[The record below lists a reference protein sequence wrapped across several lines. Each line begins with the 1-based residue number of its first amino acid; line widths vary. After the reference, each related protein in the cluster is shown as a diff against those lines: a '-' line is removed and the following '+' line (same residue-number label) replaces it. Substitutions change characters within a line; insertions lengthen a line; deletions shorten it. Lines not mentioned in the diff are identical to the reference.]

1 MGTCGDTDRGINMY
15 ADQPLRFF
23 LDKLCSN
30 SPEPGGGS
38 ASALT
43 GAIAASLSGMLAALT
58 TGKKGYEA
66 VWSEMEEIYKKAQE
80 LKNDMLDL
88 LQKDTEAFDDAS
100 KAFKM
105 PKGTDEEKKKRAEAI
120 EAGLIK
126 ASEVPLGIMEKSLD
140 VARLARR
147 VLKKGNEMAVSDG
160 AISALFA
167 ESAAIG
173 GMINVRINFSWMKN
187 EDYIRKTEHRLDE
200 ILDEIREI
208 KEEAV
213 SYTLEKLKR

>member
-1 MGTCGDTDRGINMY
+1 MY

-23 LDKLCSN
+23 LDKLCSD

-58 TGKKGYEA
+58 VNKKGYEA
-66 VWSEMEEIYKKAQE
+66 VWPEMEEILAKATQ
-80 LKNDMLDL
+80 LKEDMLVL
-88 LQKDTEAFDDAS
+88 LQKDTEAFDDAAR
-100 KAFKM
+100 AFKM
-105 PKGTDEEKKKRAEAI
+105 PKDSEEEKKKRALAI
-120 EAGLIK
+120 ETGLIK
-126 ASEVPLGIMEKSLD
+126 ASEVPLSIMEKSLEI
-140 VARLARR
+140 AKLARE
-147 VLKKGNEMAVSDG
+147 VLKKGNEMAITDG

-167 ESAAIG
+167 EAAAIG

-187 EDYIRKTEHRLDE
+187 EEYIEKTEKKLDV
-200 ILDEIREI
+200 ILEEVRAI

-213 SYTLEKLKR
+213 AYVLEKLS

>member
-1 MGTCGDTDRGINMY
+1 MNMY

-23 LDKLCSN
+23 LDKLCSK

-66 VWSEMEEIYKKAQE
+66 VWSEMDQIFERARQ
-80 LKNDMLDL
+80 LKDDMLDL
-88 LQKDTEAFDDAS
+88 LQRDTEAFDDAS
-100 KAFKM
+100 RAFKM
-105 PKGTDEEKKKRAEAI
+105 PRNTDKEKKKRTEAI
-120 EAGLIK
+120 EAGLVK
-126 ASEVPLGIMEKSLD
+126 ASEVPLGIMEKSLE
-140 VARLARR
+140 VARLARQ
-147 VLKKGNEMAVSDG
+147 VLKKGNEMAITDG

-173 GMINVRINFSWMKN
+173 GMINARINFSWMKN

-200 ILDEIREI
+200 ILDEIRDI
-208 KEEAV
+208 KEEAI
-213 SYTLEKLKR
+213 SYTLEKLKK